1 MSRIDRLIAST
12 VILANM
18 TKSDDLNTL
27 SIEIGTVQQWR
38 ATGLTGSRFRSL
50 VRAGALVRY
59 RPGVYVREES
69 LRGAAANPATA
80 HALLVAAVTT
90 AQSGRAAVASHQ
102 SAALIH
108 GLDILDPPPPG
119 TVWLTRPPGGYRGHS
134 VPGVR
139 LHSARLPRDHV
150 MERHGVR
157 VTTATRTVVDLARI
171 APFMDGVVSADSAL
185 RIGRT
190 TDFGLA
196 QMLRSCARWP
206 GIDKARRVV
215 AFSDEL
221 SESALE
227 SCARVVFAEARLPP
241 PALQVPIADDHG
253 LVIGRVDFCW
263 PRYRTIAETDGMAK
277 YEDPKRA
284 RDQIRRDIRLRD
296 AGYKVVHFTWSELF
310 RTPARVVERVREA
323 FSAKTVY

>member
-1 MSRIDRLIAST
+1 MSRVDRLRAST
-12 VILANM
+12 ATLAYM
-18 TKSDDLNTL
+18 TQSNELTTL
-27 SIEIGTVQQWR
+27 SIEIGTVRQWR
-38 ATGLTGSRFRSL
+38 AAGLTVSRFRSL

-69 LRGAAANPATA
+69 LRRAAASPATA

-108 GLDILDPPPPG
+108 GLDLLSAPPAG
-119 TVWLTRPPGGYRGHS
+119 TVWLTRPPGGYRGQS

-150 MERHGVR
+150 MERHGVW

-171 APFMDGVVSADSAL
+171 SPFMAGVVSADSAL
-185 RIGRT
+185 RTGRT

-196 QMLRSCARWP
+196 RMLRSCARWP
-206 GIDKARRVV
+206 GIDNARRVV

-221 SESALE
+221 AESALE
-227 SCARVVFAEARLPP
+227 SCARVVFAEAGLPP
-241 PALQVPIADDHG
+241 PALQVPISDNHG
-253 LVIGRVDFCW
+253 QVIGRVDFYW
-263 PRYRTIAETDGMAK
+263 PRHRTIAEADGMAK
-277 YEDPKRA
+277 YGDPQRA
-284 RDQIRRDIRLRD
+284 RDQIQRDIRLRD
-296 AGYKVVHFTWSELF
+296 ARYKVVHLTWAELF
-310 RTPARVVERVREA
+310 RTPARIVERVREA
-323 FSAKTVY
+323 FSATTAH